1 MKYSDLSAAEQ
12 RSIKQEMTQAALNG
26 ASCNELD
33 SMFKELLK
41 AYSTSE
47 GD

>member
-12 RSIKQEMTQAALNG
+12 RAIKQEMTQAAMNG

-33 SMFKELLK
+33 QMLRELLK
-41 AYSTSE
+41 AYSASE
-47 GD
+47 GN